1 MKVWVLRLGHRHHRD
16 ERISAHCGLVARA
29 FSADGIVYSGEKDVS
44 LLNSIKKV
52 VDNWG
57 GPFEVKYEKNW
68 RKIIRN
74 WKGKKIH
81 LTMYG
86 LPVQKKISEIKKSND
101 DLLIVIGSEKV
112 PGEVYHLVDW
122 NISVTSQPHSEIAA
136 LSIFLN
142 MFFEGKELNKNFK
155 DAKIKIIPQ
164 DRGKKTISS

>member
-16 ERISAHCGLVARA
+16 ERISSHCGLVARA
-29 FSADGIVYSGEKDVS
+29 FGAEGIIYSGEKDVS

-57 GPFEVKYEKNW
+57 GSFEVKYEKDW

-74 WKGKKIH
+74 WNGKKVH

-101 DLLIVIGSEKV
+101 NLLIIVGSEKV
-112 PGEVYHLVDW
+112 PSEVYHLVDW

-136 LSIFLN
+136 LTVFLN
-142 MFFEGKELNKNFK
+142 MFFENKKLNKEFK
-155 DAKIKIIPQ
+155 YAKIKIIPQ
-164 DRGKKTISS
+164 ERGKKTISS